1 MKLTPL
7 ILSLSVATAT
17 AQEAIPLPADP
28 PAPASPT
35 QQVVAKPQ
43 TPARPQYSPQDTK
56 KIESALDELPNGK
69 YIGKLPDDLYLQL
82 AHGKEG
88 EHALKLLQ
96 KWENEGLNPLLK
108 FNGKLQY
115 TYGSGTPLIIVKPV
129 ELTDI
134 EFQEGEQIND
144 ILIGDNIRWSISPTV
159 SGTNK
164 GQSQISHIIVKAKQ
178 PNLTTSLIVTT
189 DRRTYRF
196 RLISS
201 SVFHIPHA
209 AFNYPAYEQELKN
222 DAYREEL
229 KKLEAQ
235 REDLADT
242 VKYSQ
247 SQRIAELEKQL
258 AKKEHTAKRLA
269 DPLYLDFLYK
279 IKRTKGRPDWSP
291 VNCYNDG
298 QKTYIVMPRGMQ
310 HSEAPILLLSDG
322 KHKEMVN
329 YRLVDNKFVV
339 DRIFSKAILVSGVG
353 FNRKEVLISRTN
365 R

>member
-1 MKLTPL
+1 MKLTPF

-17 AQEAIPLPADP
+17 AQEPLPLPSEP
-28 PAPASPT
+28 PVPTAPN
-35 QQVVAKPQ
+35 QQVVAESQ
-43 TPARPQYSPQDTK
+43 TPALAQYSVEDTK

-88 EHALKLLQ
+88 EHALKLLK

-144 ILIGDNIRWSISPTV
+144 ILIGDNIRWAISPTV

-164 GQSQISHIIVKAKQ
+164 GKSQISHIIVKAKQ
-178 PNLTTSLIVTT
+178 PNLTTSLIITT
-189 DRRTYRF
+189 DRRTYRL

-222 DAYREEL
+222 EAYRKE
-229 KKLEAQ
+229 LEALKEQ
-235 REDLADT
+235 RESLVAT
-242 VKYSQ
+242 VEFSQ
-247 SQRIAELEKQL
+247 AQRIAELENQL
-258 AKKEHTAKRLA
+258 ENKEHTAKRLA

-279 IKRTKGRPDWSP
+279 IKRTKGHPGWAP

-322 KHKEMVN
+322 KNKEMVN

-353 FNRKEVLISRTN
+353 FSRKEVLISRTN